1 MVDVLWGVAG
11 LVVGSAGLIAGAAA
25 LVDSPDVERLKK
37 PELEIRP
44 VIWQPS
50 GPLPNDL
57 RIGAGHQ

>member
-1 MVDVLWGVAG
+1 MVDVLGLAG

-25 LVDSPDVERLKK
+25 LVELPYVERLKK

-44 VIWQPS
+44 VIWQPADRS
-50 GPLPNDL
+50 LDDL